1 MAGFMKS
8 ALKALGL
15 NKDSGAPTNSMDLN
29 EFLAEIAKLS
39 GFDLEFSANEGTE
52 GTVFEIT
59 GADAEEFLGDSSEM
73 LEALAHISMRF
84 QRRKAGVSNEPGQE
98 NPAEFRISFD
108 SGSFRERKTQDLRD
122 LAEAKRLKVI
132 EAGGKPS
139 YINALGPAERKVIH
153 TYITGTGDVVSESIG
168 SGYFKRIR
176 IRLKDDNRPDAG
188 PRTGGGNG
196 GGGQRRGPGN
206 GGGGNRGPRQNAR
219 GPGNGGGGNRGPGN
233 GNGGGNRR
241 PFRENNEP
249 GREANGNVI
258 RPERTYN
265 EVDDNIGNRLAPGEE
280 SAFTFDS
287 HDSDTNNNK
296 S

>member
-1 MAGFMKS
+1 MAGFMTS

-15 NKDSGAPTNSMDLN
+15 KKDSGAPTDSMDLN

-39 GFDLEFSANEGTE
+39 GFDLDFSPSETAE

-84 QRRKAGVSNEPGQE
+84 QRRKAGVSNEPGAQE
-98 NPAEFRISFD
+98 STSEFRISFD
-108 SGSFRERKTQDLRD
+108 AGNFRERKTQDLRD
-122 LAEAKRLKVI
+122 LAESKRQKVI

-153 TYITGTGDVVSESIG
+153 TYITSTGDVVSESIG

-176 IRLKDDNRPDAG
+176 IRLKDDTRTEAG
-188 PRTGGGNG
+188 PRSGNGGGGRGPRRDGGGGGNG
-196 GGGQRRGPGN
+196 GGGRGPRRGGGN
-206 GGGGNRGPRQNAR
+206 GGGGRSNNG
-219 GPGNGGGGNRGPGN
+219 GNG
-233 GNGGGNRR
+233 GNGGGNRNYG
-241 PFRENNEP
+241 NNDAA
-249 GREANGNVI
+249 REANGNVV
-258 RPERTYN
+258 RPEGSAR
-265 EVDDNIGNRLAPGEE
+265 EVDDNIGNRLKPGEE

-287 HDSDTNNNK
+287 HDNDNDSSK